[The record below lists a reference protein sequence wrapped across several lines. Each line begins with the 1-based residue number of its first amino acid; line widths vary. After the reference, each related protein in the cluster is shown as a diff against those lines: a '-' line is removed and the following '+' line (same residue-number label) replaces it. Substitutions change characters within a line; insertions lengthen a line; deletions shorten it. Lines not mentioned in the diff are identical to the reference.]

1 MKLRYRYRIYPTD
14 DQQLDLAEVVVI
26 DRFYPSTKT
35 CSNCGRVNQS
45 MTLATRDWTCKECG
59 VKHDRDENA
68 AKNILAVGQT
78 VTARGGG
85 VRLKRTPVRKSSRRR
100 NVKLQGAA

>member
-1 MKLRYRYRIYPTD
+1 MLEYKAKWYGK
-14 DQQLDLAEVVVI
+14 EVVAI

-35 CSNCGRVNQS
+35 CSACGCVNQE
-45 MTLATRDWTCKECG
+45 MTLSTRTWSCKECR
-59 VKHDRDENA
+59 VVHDRDENA